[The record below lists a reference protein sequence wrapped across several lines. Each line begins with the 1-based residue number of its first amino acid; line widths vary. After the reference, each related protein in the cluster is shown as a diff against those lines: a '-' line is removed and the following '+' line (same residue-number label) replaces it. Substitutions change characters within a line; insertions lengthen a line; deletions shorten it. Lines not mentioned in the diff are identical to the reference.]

1 MRWIVSE
8 DFIIYMILGVGGLL
22 IGAFAGFKLGYAY
35 GMRVAQGFNLT
46 EWVKSLLP
54 FGNM

>member
-1 MRWIVSE
+1 MSE

-22 IGAFAGFKLGYAY
+22 LGAFAGFKLGYAY

>member
-1 MRWIVSE
+1 MSE
-8 DFIIYMILGVGGLL
+8 DFIIYMILGLGGLVL
-22 IGAFAGFKLGYAY
+22 GCIAGFKLGYAY
-35 GMRVAQGFNLT
+35 AMSVAQGFNLT